1 MEKIVIS
8 LFITCFLFHFS
19 KSNFIVVN
27 LDTGEESNDKNL
39 ISKYLKNESNNMSV
53 TYHAYKES
61 SRVSETIKV
70 PKKKNIEMRL
80 GDEAFN
86 SVIDTII
93 FYKKNTTLSTFIK
106 SNIDSSI
113 IPQNFYD
120 SIYNSS
126 QRHYDMANEYPSNI
140 SDYEII
146 CEYNNKIPTFKYNDC
161 SFNYSS
167 VVANKIFNYG
177 IDSNNNLKIFL
188 FDNNHQIREMSLSDF
203 GINDEEEG
211 NGIKFSKLIL
221 ADPVFT
227 DDQFLFAIS
236 NNAIYIYLLEENDE
250 GLTINFKEKITIQS
264 NKMLNE
270 IIFQASYNKNFYF
283 ILFDDGLKYYNR
295 TDISQVSTKEGSFKD
310 FLVNN
315 RSVYLMDQNGF
326 EIYDTTDM
334 TNFGTIPSFTF
345 EHKHLSKFD
354 YVLYDNTNR
363 QSSYFIGIIV
373 DNKPNEGVNEILIEL
388 IASGQ
393 YELSP
398 KYNHVFVTQSAIS
411 VENIVTD
418 KYSYF
423 TYIFTNDKVYLLTR
437 SVPVFQI
444 GYSYLLNLQLNNP
457 QSVTIVTRN
466 DYYEGIENSENYF
479 RDILIYEGSSL
490 KLLSSLNRTN
500 PNLICS
506 VNKSGILYEYLV
518 FRDDCSEYNN
528 KGQWEYRQ
536 CLRKM
541 YYIFDIET
549 IEDKIKRIG
558 IWIGLV
564 LAIIVIIIIIL
575 YVVCCLFKRN
585 RKKVFNTINENTN
598 ENQKH
603 IEIDEK
609 TT

>member
-1 MEKIVIS
+1 
-8 LFITCFLFHFS
+8 
-19 KSNFIVVN
+19 
-27 LDTGEESNDKNL
+27 
-39 ISKYLKNESNNMSV
+39 
-53 TYHAYKES
+53 
-61 SRVSETIKV
+61 
-70 PKKKNIEMRL
+70 
-80 GDEAFN
+80 
-86 SVIDTII
+86 
-93 FYKKNTTLSTFIK
+93 
-106 SNIDSSI
+106 
-113 IPQNFYD
+113 
-120 SIYNSS
+120 
-126 QRHYDMANEYPSNI
+126 
-140 SDYEII
+140 
-146 CEYNNKIPTFKYNDC
+146 
-161 SFNYSS
+161 
-167 VVANKIFNYG
+167 
-177 IDSNNNLKIFL
+177 
-188 FDNNHQIREMSLSDF
+188 
-203 GINDEEEG
+203 
-211 NGIKFSKLIL
+211 
-221 ADPVFT
+221 
-227 DDQFLFAIS
+227 
-236 NNAIYIYLLEENDE
+236 
-250 GLTINFKEKITIQS
+250 
-264 NKMLNE
+264 
-270 IIFQASYNKNFYF
+270 
-283 ILFDDGLKYYNR
+283 
-295 TDISQVSTKEGSFKD
+295 
-310 FLVNN
+310 
-315 RSVYLMDQNGF
+315 MDQNGF

-345 EHKHLSKFD
+345 EHEYLSKFD

-373 DNKPNEGVNEILIEL
+373 DNKPDEGVNEILIEL

-411 VENIVTD
+411 VDNIVTD

-444 GYSYLLNLQLNNP
+444 GYSYLLNLKLNNP